1 MQNSL
6 KISFVLLFLLFVFSC
21 RTTKTISTTD
31 EINVNLSAKQLI
43 KNNAKSTANF
53 KTLTAKVKADYSR
66 KDQSKGTTISLRME
80 KDKTIWMSAPFSMAK
95 VLITPEK
102 VNFYNKIDNTYFK
115 GDFKLLSDFVG
126 TDLDF
131 KKIQNILLGEA
142 LYDLKKDDYAA
153 SVYDKSYLLQPKDQ
167 SALFEIFYLLNPTH
181 FKMDSQ
187 QFAQPGE
194 NRILQIDY
202 KDYQKVKKQ
211 TLPHRIKIIAVESL
225 DETIIDLEFKSVQLN
240 EKIRF
245 PFRIPSGYNEIEI
258 K

>member
-1 MQNSL
+1 MRNSL
-6 KISFVLLFLLFVFSC
+6 KISYTLLFLLLFFSC
-21 RTTKTISTTD
+21 KSAKTISTT
-31 EINVNLSAKQLI
+31 EVVNSNLSAKQLI
-43 KNNAKSTANF
+43 KNNGKNIANF
-53 KTLTAKVKADYSR
+53 RTLTAKVKADYSR

-80 KDKTIWMSAPFSMAK
+80 KDKIIWMSAPFSMAK

-102 VNFYNKIDNTYFK
+102 VSFYNKIDNTYFD
-115 GDFKLLSDFVG
+115 GDFKLLSEFVG

-131 KKIQNILLGEA
+131 YKVQNILLGEA
-142 LYDLKKDDYAA
+142 LYDLKKEEYVA
-153 SVYDKSYLLQPKDQ
+153 STFEKSYLLKPKDQ

-187 QFAQPGE
+187 QFAQPNE

-202 KDYQKVKKQ
+202 KDYQRVNKQ
-211 TLPHRIKIIAVESL
+211 KLPQTIKIIAVESL
-225 DETIIDLEFKSVQLN
+225 DETIIDLEYKSVELN

-245 PFRIPSGYNEIEI
+245 PFRIPSGYKEIEF

>member
-1 MQNSL
+1 MQYSL
-6 KISFVLLFLLFVFSC
+6 KISFTFVLLLLFFSC
-21 RTTKTISTTD
+21 KTSKTISTSS
-31 EINVNLSAKQLI
+31 EIDSDLSAKQLI
-43 KNNAKSTANF
+43 RNYSKNAANF

-66 KDQSKGTTISLRME
+66 KDGSKGTTISLRME

-102 VNFYNKIDNTYFK
+102 VSFYNKLDNTYFK
-115 GDFKLLSDFVG
+115 GDFKLLSEFVG

-131 KKIQNILLGEA
+131 NKVQNILLGEA
-142 LYDLKKDDYAA
+142 IYNLNKDEYVA
-153 SVYDKSYLLQPKDQ
+153 STFEKSYLLQPKNQ
-167 SALFEIFYLLNPTH
+167 QKLFEIFYLLNPSH

-187 QFAQPGE
+187 QFFQPQD

-202 KDYQKVKKQ
+202 KDYQRVDKQ
-211 TLPHRIKIIAVESL
+211 TLPQNIKIIAVESL
-225 DETIIDLEFKSVQLN
+225 DETIIDLEYKSVALN

-245 PFRIPSGYNEIEI
+245 PFRIPSGYKEIEI

>member
-1 MQNSL
+1 MKNSL
-6 KISFVLLFLLFVFSC
+6 KTSFALAFLLVYFGC
-21 RTTKTISTTD
+21 KTSKTVTTTD
-31 EINVNLSAKQLI
+31 EIDSELSAKQLI
-43 KNNAKSTANF
+43 KNYSKNEANF
-53 KTLTAKVKADYSR
+53 KTLTAKVKAGYSR

-102 VNFYNKIDNTYFK
+102 VSFYNKLDNTFFD
-115 GDFKLLSDFVG
+115 GDFELLSDFVG

-131 KKIQNILLGEA
+131 NKVQNILLGEA
-142 LYDLKKDDYAA
+142 VHSLNKDEYVA
-153 SVYDKSYLLQPKDQ
+153 STYEKSYLLQPRNQQK
-167 SALFEIFYLLNPTH
+167 LFEIFYLINPSH

-187 QFAQPGE
+187 QFAQPDD

-202 KDYQKVKKQ
+202 RDYQMVDKQ
-211 TLPHRIKIIAVESL
+211 TLPQNIKIIAVERL
-225 DETIIDLEFKSVQLN
+225 DETIIDLEYRSVSLN

-245 PFRIPSGYNEIEI
+245 PFRIPTGYKEIEI

>member
-1 MQNSL
+1 MNHSL
-6 KISFVLLFLLFVFSC
+6 KILVLFMLLVFSC
-21 RTTKTISTTD
+21 KTAKTVSSD
-31 EINVNLSAKQLI
+31 GEIVSDLSAKQLI
-43 KNNAKSTANF
+43 RNNGKSVANF
-53 KTLTAKVKADYSR
+53 KTLTARVKADYSNSD
-66 KDQSKGTTISLRME
+66 KSKGTTISLRME

-102 VNFYNKIDNTYFK
+102 VSFYNKLDNTYFD

-131 KKIQNILLGEA
+131 NKVQNILLGEA
-142 LYDLKKDDYAA
+142 LYDLKKEEYVA
-153 SVYDKSYLLQPKDQ
+153 STFEKSYLLQPKNQ
-167 SALFEIFYLLNPTH
+167 RALFEIFYLLNPAH

-187 QFAQPGE
+187 QFAQPEE

-202 KDYQKVKKQ
+202 KNYQKVDKQ
-211 TLPHRIKIIAVESL
+211 KLPQTIKIIAVEKF
-225 DETIIDLEFKSVQLN
+225 DETIIDLEYRSIALN

-245 PFRIPSGYNEIEI
+245 PFRIPSGYKEIEI

>member
-1 MQNSL
+1 MKISL
-6 KISFVLLFLLFVFSC
+6 KILPTFLIIALVFSC
-21 RTTKTISTTD
+21 KTSKTISTSS
-31 EINVNLSAKQLI
+31 EIDSDLTAKQLI
-43 KNNAKSTANF
+43 KNYSKNTSNF

-102 VNFYNKIDNTYFK
+102 VSFYNKLDNTYFD

-131 KKIQNILLGEA
+131 NKVQNILLGEA
-142 LYDLKKDDYAA
+142 IYNLNKDEFVA
-153 SVYDKSYLLQPKDQ
+153 STYEKSYLLQPKIQ
-167 SALFEIFYLLNPTH
+167 QKLFEIFYLLNPSH

-187 QFAQPGE
+187 QFAQPQD

-202 KDYQKVKKQ
+202 KDYQRVDKE
-211 TLPHRIKIIAVESL
+211 TLPQNIKIIAVESL
-225 DETIIDLEFKSVQLN
+225 DETIIDLQYKSVALN
-240 EKIRF
+240 DKIRF
-245 PFRIPSGYNEIEI
+245 PFRIPSGYKEIEI